1 MWHIGARLK
10 PLEALKHSNVYVLP
24 IMTENTNNNKL

>member
-10 PLEALKHSNVYVLP
+10 PLEALKHNNVYALP
-24 IMTENTNNNKL
+24 IMTENTNSKL